1 MNWAVI
7 LWGFLFLICMAIIP
21 FSFVLSIYF
30 RKWLWKFQNK
40 VLNDEPVFKKEEKNK
55 SDAGNV

>member
-1 MNWAVI
+1 
-7 LWGFLFLICMAIIP
+7 MAIIP